1 MTFRKCFRYGKSSQ
15 FDLFARA
22 ACVSVSISLSHSLS
36 PRCRPYLCEKK
47 MMFSISHEY
56 CRNIELIELL
66 SVFFFTDSIR
76 IIMGPLYISDSTN
89 RQRHGEIAEEG
100 ERNKDPL
107 FSQWGRRKSSRETKK
122 NCEKHG
128 KRTERMT
135 EIADIN
141 LVLKTELSF
150 E

>member
-22 ACVSVSISLSHSLS
+22 ACVSVSISLSFSSLS
-36 PRCRPYLCEKK
+36 PLSLRGKHE
-47 MMFSISHEY
+47 FSISHEY

-107 FSQWGRRKSSRETKK
+107 FSQWGRRKSSRETKSRKK
-122 NCEKHG
+122 NCENMEK
-128 KRTERMT
+128 ERK
-135 EIADIN
+135 E
-141 LVLKTELSF
+141 
-150 E
+150 

>member
-1 MTFRKCFRYGKSSQ
+1 
-15 FDLFARA
+15 
-22 ACVSVSISLSHSLS
+22 
-36 PRCRPYLCEKK
+36 
-47 MMFSISHEY
+47 
-56 CRNIELIELL
+56 
-66 SVFFFTDSIR
+66 
-76 IIMGPLYISDSTN
+76 MGPLYISDSTN